1 MSGTIDGLSDRVRVG
16 VEDGDLG
23 ESSTGGAGDSS
34 IGTGKYSN
42 IAGGNAGGAVG
53 VAGAGGNVGVGWW
66 GGEEVLLS
74 WTSWLCGG

>member
-34 IGTGKYSN
+34 IGTGEYSN
-42 IAGGNAGGAVG
+42 IAGGDAGGAVG